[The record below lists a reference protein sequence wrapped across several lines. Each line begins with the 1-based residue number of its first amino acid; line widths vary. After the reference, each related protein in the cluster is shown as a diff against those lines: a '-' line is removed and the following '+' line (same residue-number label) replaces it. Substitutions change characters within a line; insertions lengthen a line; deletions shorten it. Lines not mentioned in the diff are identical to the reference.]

1 MDSREV
7 NIVNLNGEQ
16 PQLNG
21 DENQDN
27 FETLEPLSDSNK
39 FQRSNSLHIM

>member
-16 PQLNG
+16 LSDG
-21 DENQDN
+21 ENLDN
-27 FETLEPLSDSNK
+27 LEPLSDSNK